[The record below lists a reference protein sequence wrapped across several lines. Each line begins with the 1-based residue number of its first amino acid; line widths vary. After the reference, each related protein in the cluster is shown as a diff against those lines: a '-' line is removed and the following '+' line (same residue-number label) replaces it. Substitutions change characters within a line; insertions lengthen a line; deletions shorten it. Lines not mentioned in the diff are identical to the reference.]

1 MAKLTGVIWDM
12 DGVLVDTGECHYQS
26 WQEVLTI
33 NEIPFDRPT
42 FNRTFG
48 MNNRG
53 ILEILLGARFNEEI
67 YRVISEEKEAAFRRL
82 IKGHVNLLPGVK
94 PLLEAI
100 YQAGIPQA
108 IGSSGPPANIKAI
121 VDSVQIRNYFQA
133 LVSAAEM
140 PGKPD
145 PAVFLS
151 AAGQIGAAP
160 AGCLVIEDGLSGVE
174 AAHRAGMKCIAVTT
188 TNPATALVAADIIVD
203 RLDQLRLTDLYALVE
218 TIE

>member
-1 MAKLTGVIWDM
+1 
-12 DGVLVDTGECHYQS
+12 
-26 WQEVLTI
+26 
-33 NEIPFDRPT
+33 
-42 FNRTFG
+42 
-48 MNNRG
+48 
-53 ILEILLGARFNEEI
+53 
-67 YRVISEEKEAAFRRL
+67 
-82 IKGHVNLLPGVK
+82 VK